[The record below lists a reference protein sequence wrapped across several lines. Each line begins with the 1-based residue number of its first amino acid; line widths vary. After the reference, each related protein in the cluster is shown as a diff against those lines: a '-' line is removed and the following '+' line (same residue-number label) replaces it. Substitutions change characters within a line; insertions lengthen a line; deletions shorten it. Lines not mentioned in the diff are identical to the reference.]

1 MHARALYSTLL
12 AALFFLLP
20 VNAAFANSV
29 AMELISHPSA
39 TAQWNFSINGSTTL
53 TTLTCD
59 DFNNNVFLGE
69 IWQANVIPFNKGVGL
84 FGPTTSLD
92 YRAAGLIFKSML
104 MGQISQGAAQWA
116 IWGLFSASA
125 QNNPLFAFFNGSQ
138 TESTYLALAAKAPNS
153 AFNGLVLYTPIAGT
167 QSGGGLPQE
176 FIGFSAVP
184 EPASLTLFGT
194 GLIGLV
200 GALRR
205 KFAKSKFCS

>member
-1 MHARALYSTLL
+1 MRARTFYPTFLVALL
-12 AALFFLLP
+12 FLLP
-20 VNAAFANSV
+20 VSAAFANSV
-29 AMELISHPSA
+29 TMELVSHQSA

-69 IWQANVIPFNKGVGL
+69 TWQANVIPFNRGIGL

-104 MGQISQGAAQWA
+104 MGQIGQGAAQWA
-116 IWGLFSASA
+116 IWGLFSPSA
-125 QNNPLFAFFNGSQ
+125 QSNPLFAFFNGSQ

-153 AFNGLVLYTPIAGT
+153 AFNGLVLYTPIVGT
-167 QSGGGLPQE
+167 QNRGGLPQE

-205 KFAKSKFCS
+205 KLAK